1 MVVNCNKWLHRFVD
15 SLLVILGVMLMGV
28 MIKQLVGIGQEV
40 FLVRGDFDVVIDK
53 VLSFFLCFEFFTMIL
68 RYIQEDHH
76 IPLRYLIYIC
86 ITAIL
91 RQEIGNHT
99 TALNTLLV
107 ALSILLLVITLAVI
121 QWMNYKFQSS
131 STSEDHYSG

>member
-1 MVVNCNKWLHRFVD
+1 MLVNGNKWLHRFVD
-15 SLLVILGVMLMGV
+15 SLLIILGLMLMGV
-28 MIKQLVGIGQEV
+28 MMKQIIEIGQEV
-40 FLVRGDFDVVIDK
+40 FWIKGEFDVVIDK

-91 RQEIGNHT
+91 RQEIGHHT

-107 ALSILLLVITLAVI
+107 SLSILLLVITLALI
-121 QWMNYKFQSS
+121 QWMTHKFQTS
-131 STSEDHYSG
+131 SEDHYSG